1 MTQATLFSPVLS
13 PILHDRRLSSIISG
27 AALLQVLLS
36 WLRFPGWPCPFF
48 HALGI
53 PCPGCGMTRAT
64 LFLVR
69 GEWKQALTMHA
80 FAPVLIIAMLL
91 IMFCALAPKAQVARL
106 ANSAEILE
114 RRTGLTA
121 LILGGLILYWL
132 ARVVI
137 MQAAFGQL
145 IHS

>member
-1 MTQATLFSPVLS
+1 MRQASLFQPVLS

-27 AALLQVLLS
+27 AALLQVLLT

-69 GEWKQALTMHA
+69 GEWKEALAMHA
-80 FAPVLIIAMLL
+80 FAPVLLVTILL
-91 IMFCALAPKAQVARL
+91 IAFCALAPKTQVARL
-106 ANSAEILE
+106 AEGTEILE
-114 RRTGLTA
+114 RHTGLT
-121 LILGGLILYWL
+121 
-132 ARVVI
+132 
-137 MQAAFGQL
+137 
-145 IHS
+145 